1 MTTGSVEPSIPNLAT
16 SVSNTESGA
25 LSSLL
30 TSPNLAS
37 TNTLQSSVLA
47 SVGHSTITT
56 LSTITATSNGSK
68 SASISAPTSKVVEV
82 VMTATPSA
90 GTASDLE
97 TLTELTTEYTTSTLP
112 NGQLTTV
119 PTHTGTVT
127 IVTPSPTGKIEPNP
141 ILRNKAAII
150 GVIIAGVLVV
160 VGGILVFLYALRKRR
175 KRFLWRTRSP
185 DKPYP
190 HTERS
195 GRVLI
200 RGHSTNTGTLRR
212 PLAEQEWQPPLVS
225 EVGEDEREDEDE
237 HLYSDA
243 PVILPMVQ
251 KEQYGSIMAAVH
263 SYSGLLGGGDLPE
276 SSASSIHIGSPLP
289 KAGGTNETT
298 QLISTEEKPP
308 SVKSRKHDGDIHPG
322 WVQADV
328 STPGPFADP
337 FADPEPKPRSLYSSM
352 STKYRPLS
360 QSTHVSN
367 AQVFAP
373 SLSQLPSPVEEKPN
387 RLRGGIDDSVASIAS
402 ANAADAPLF
411 NPFAGFDPPSR
422 PSSLLN
428 PPTRPKFTGTLTDL
442 VLSTSVLS
450 ASSAEPPVLPPIP
463 PVALP
468 TPGESIDSYLPDGL
482 LDPAL
487 SESRSLR
494 SVESGPRIGRESSSS
509 SLVDHVDYTR
519 PLSSI
524 IFHRP
529 PTVESCMDIGEE
541 SNTHV
546 RDEIPGSAAVQAYH
560 DKLLGPRKNS

>member
-1 MTTGSVEPSIPNLAT
+1 MTTGSVETSIPNLAT
-16 SVSNTESGA
+16 SVSNTENDA
-25 LSSLL
+25 LSSFL

-37 TNTLQSSVLA
+37 TNSLQPSVLA
-47 SVGHSTITT
+47 SVGLSTITT

-68 SASISAPTSKVVEV
+68 SAPISAPTSKVVEV

-90 GTASDLE
+90 GT
-97 TLTELTTEYTTSTLP
+97 
-112 NGQLTTV
+112 
-119 PTHTGTVT
+119 VT

-141 ILRNKAAII
+141 IFRNKAAII

-200 RGHSTNTGTLRR
+200 RGHSANTGTLRR

-225 EVGEDEREDEDE
+225 EVGEGDEREDEDE

-298 QLISTEEKPP
+298 QLISTEETPP
-308 SVKSRKHDGDIHPG
+308 SVNSRKHDGDIHPG

-387 RLRGGIDDSVASIAS
+387 RLRGGIDDSVASIHS

-411 NPFAGFDPPSR
+411 NPFAGFDLPSR

-529 PTVESCMDIGEE
+529 PTVESCMDVGEE

-546 RDEIPGSAAVQAYH
+546 RDEIPASAAVQAYH